1 MTLTSLDILLS
12 ALIACVVI
20 VGVAVA
26 FGGPGAARAW
36 RDDAGG
42 LRDDELAGEP
52 RSRTGRAFA
61 KGSAIL
67 LGLGVLGMAGLSL
80 IAAIEG
86 A

>member
-12 ALIACVVI
+12 ALIACVVV

-26 FGGPGAARAW
+26 LGGPDAGRAW

-52 RSRTGRAFA
+52 GSRTGRMLA

-80 IAAIEG
+80 IAAIDG

>member
-1 MTLTSLDILLS
+1 MTLTSLDILL
-12 ALIACVVI
+12 AAVIAGVVI

-26 FGGPGAARAW
+26 LGGSRAGLAW
-36 RDDAGG
+36 RDDSGG

-52 RSRTGRAFA
+52 QTRAGRALA

-80 IAAIEG
+80 MATLEG
-86 A
+86 V